1 MIRRIHISWIAIL
14 IIMIL
19 LTACWDQRLLRDHS
33 LILTIGYDKAENNG
47 IVKTITFPK
56 NTSGGGGGG
65 GQTELEK
72 ESEVIS
78 VTGDTVKD
86 TDKHMDQ
93 KIPEK
98 FDRSKARVIFFGEE
112 LATEGI
118 YSTLDSVYRDLR
130 GPLNAKIAIF
140 AGKAKDALSF
150 HPKQALLTSDIYAN
164 LLESAEQAGITKNE
178 NVQIACPIILVEGKD
193 VVFPYVSVNQE
204 ETEAIV
210 EGVALFHDDQMTG
223 TLNIKETSMFL
234 ILSDQISKYT
244 ALNLKVQDDQED
256 YNKNFVNIAIR
267 KNTRKINLNVNKDEI
282 RADLQITLEVE
293 IDEYALDHL
302 SDEDRVKKLSN
313 DIESELKK
321 LSEETLAKMQE
332 ANNDSLGLGEKLKAY
347 HHATW
352 EKVDWT
358 KEYPDIPIEADF
370 NVEIIRHG
378 ITN

>member
-47 IVKTITFPK
+47 IVKTIIFPK
-56 NTSGGGGGG
+56 NTSGGGGG

-86 TDKHMDQ
+86 TEKHMDQ

-118 YSTLDSVYRDLR
+118 FSTLDSVYRDLR

-140 AGKAKDALSF
+140 AGKAKDALFF

-178 NVQIACPIILVEGKD
+178 NVQIACPIILVKGKD

-234 ILSDQISKYT
+234 ILSDQISIYT

-267 KNTRKINLNVNKDEI
+267 KNKRKINLNVNKDEI
-282 RADLQITLEVE
+282 SADLQIKIEVE
-293 IDEYALDHL
+293 IDMYALDQL
-302 SDEDRVKKLSN
+302 SDEEGWKKLCN
-313 DIESELKK
+313 DIESEINK
-321 LSEETLAKMQE
+321 LSEETLGKMQE
-332 ANNDSLGLGEKLKAY
+332 DNNDSLGLGEKLKAY

-352 EKVDWT
+352 ENVDWT

-370 NVEIIRHG
+370 NVEIIRNV

>member
-1 MIRRIHISWIAIL
+1 
-14 IIMIL
+14 
-19 LTACWDQRLLRDHS
+19 
-33 LILTIGYDKAENNG
+33 
-47 IVKTITFPK
+47 
-56 NTSGGGGGG
+56 
-65 GQTELEK
+65 
-72 ESEVIS
+72 
-78 VTGDTVKD
+78 
-86 TDKHMDQ
+86 
-93 KIPEK
+93 
-98 FDRSKARVIFFGEE
+98 
-112 LATEGI
+112 
-118 YSTLDSVYRDLR
+118 
-130 GPLNAKIAIF
+130 
-140 AGKAKDALSF
+140 
-150 HPKQALLTSDIYAN
+150 
-164 LLESAEQAGITKNE
+164 
-178 NVQIACPIILVEGKD
+178 
-193 VVFPYVSVNQE
+193 
-204 ETEAIV
+204 
-210 EGVALFHDDQMTG
+210 MTG

>member
-1 MIRRIHISWIAIL
+1 MIQRLHISWIVIL

-56 NTSGGGGGG
+56 NTSGGAGG

-72 ESEVIS
+72 ESDIIS

-118 YSTLDSVYRDLR
+118 FSTLDSVYRDLR
-130 GPLNAKIAIF
+130 GPLNAKVAIF
-140 AGKAKDALSF
+140 AGQAKDALSIHSEQPLF
-150 HPKQALLTSDIYAN
+150 TSDIYAN

-178 NVQIACPIILVEGKD
+178 NVQIACPIILVKGKD
-193 VVFPYVSVNQE
+193 VVFPYISINE
-204 ETEAIV
+204 KKTEGIV
-210 EGVALFHDDQMTG
+210 EGLALFHDDRMTG

-244 ALNLKVQDDQED
+244 ALNLKVRDDQED

-267 KNTRKINLNVNKDEI
+267 KNKKKINLEENKNKI
-282 RADLQITLEVE
+282 SADIKKTLHVE

-302 SDEDRVKKLSN
+302 SDEDKVKALSIK
-313 DIESELKK
+313 IESELKK

-352 EKVDWT
+352 ENVDWT
-358 KEYPDIPIEADF
+358 KEYPDIPIEVDF
-370 NVEIIRHG
+370 NVEVIRHG